1 MGIPV
6 MRILASPAFA
16 NKKINPYNALLYS
29 NINAITRKKGVDIVQ
44 EYSHKKAL
52 LKKFD
57 IVHFHWPDGYINQK
71 NILKTWQR
79 SLLLCFILLVV
90 KLKGSKIVWTV
101 HNVTPHDA
109 FHPGYSK
116 AFMSW
121 FAKQCDGVIFMS
133 EESKATF
140 FNLYSCKD
148 NIRYAIIPHGHY
160 RNSYPSPIAQA
171 DAKSQLGLPANK
183 RVLLFFGMIK
193 PYKNIDALME
203 TFNQAKMYDYV
214 LVVAG
219 NTDSPEL
226 KEQLIAQSK
235 NPHIHLFLQ
244 FIPDDKLHIYLSA
257 ADVVILPYKSIL
269 NSGALLLALSFN
281 RPVIAPHI
289 GAFVALQQE
298 LGRKWI
304 YSYANELE
312 PSALK
317 NALRYL
323 ETQERNAAC
332 PLENYDWDK
341 IAASTLT
348 FYRQLFPFSPG
359 STQVYSS

>member
-1 MGIPV
+1 

-29 NINAITRKKGVDIVQ
+29 NINAITRKHTRSIVQ
-44 EYSHKKAL
+44 EYSHKKAIFE
-52 LKKFD
+52 KFD

-71 NILKTWQR
+71 NILKSWQR
-79 SLLLCFILLVV
+79 SLLLRFILLVV

-109 FHPGYSK
+109 FHPRYSQR
-116 AFMSW
+116 FMRW
-121 FAKQCDGVIFMS
+121 FAKRCNGLIFMS

-140 FNLYSCKD
+140 FNLYDCKD
-148 NIRYAIIPHGHY
+148 DVRHAIIPHGHY
-160 RNSYPSPIAQA
+160 RSSYPSPIAQD
-171 DAKSQLGLPANK
+171 DAKSQLGLPLNK
-183 RVLLFFGMIK
+183 KVLLFFGMIK

-203 TFNQAKMYDYV
+203 IFTQAKLFDHV

-226 KEQLIAQSK
+226 KAQLMAYAK
-235 NPHIHLFLQ
+235 NSNIHLFLQ

-257 ADVVILPYKSIL
+257 ADAVILPYKSIL

-281 RPVIAPHI
+281 KPVIAPHI

-304 YSYANELE
+304 YSYADELE
-312 PSALK
+312 VGALK
-317 NALRYL
+317 NALRHL
-323 ETQERNAAC
+323 ETQERNTPC

-341 IAASTLT
+341 IASSTLA
-348 FYRQLFPFSPG
+348 FYQQLFPFSP
-359 STQVYSS
+359 SSKQALSS